1 MPKVTTIAELG
12 LFQRQN
18 DMHRRWGLVPTMGS
32 LHEGHLQLIT
42 QAFAE
47 NSVTFVTL
55 FVNPTQFDNKGDL
68 DNYPSSIDLDVQKIE
83 EIDPN
88 ICVFVPSV
96 ETIYPDGAAVKKYAL
111 QGLDK
116 PMEGQ
121 HRPGHFDGVATVVE
135 RLFTL
140 IKPDVAYF
148 GQKDFQQLQIVSLLA
163 QSMGISIRSVATVR
177 EANGLA
183 MSSRNSRFIP
193 RAPRRSQT
201 DLRDFAMGSSPIFP
215 LSLLGNSNRWPFKN
229 FLKTQILNLTIFEIA
244 KEHNLRT
251 ADSKTEGVAYRAFIA
266 VVVDGVR
273 LIDNMSLN

>member
-1 MPKVTTIAELG
+1 MPKVTTIEELR
-12 LFQRQN
+12 LIQRQN
-18 DMHRRWGLVPTMGS
+18 SNCRRLGLVPTMGS
-32 LHEGHLQLIT
+32 LHKGHLQLIE
-42 QAFAE
+42 QAVAE
-47 NSVTFVTL
+47 NTVTFVTI

-68 DNYPSSIDLDVQKIE
+68 DNYPSSIDLDLQNIND
-83 EIDPN
+83 IDPS
-88 ICVFVPSV
+88 IYVFVPSV
-96 ETIYPDGAAVKKYAL
+96 QTIYPDGAAVKKYAL

-163 QSMGISIRSVATVR
+163 QSMGITIRSVATVR

-183 MSSRNSRFIP
+183 MSSRN
-193 RAPRRSQT
+193 RRLSPERREESKLIYELLQWVKSNFSSYAIGE
-201 DLRDFAMGSSPIFP
+201 LKQMALQKLSKYPDFEVDY
-215 LSLLGNSNRWPFKN
+215 
-229 FLKTQILNLTIFEIA
+229 FEIA
-244 KEHNLRT
+244 EEHNLRSAYT
-251 ADSKTEGVAYRAFIA
+251 KTKGVPYRAFIA

>member
-42 QAFAE
+42 QAFVE

-111 QGLDK
+111 QGLNK

-183 MSSRNSRFIP
+183 MSSRNSRLSP
-193 RAPRRSQT
+193 GRREEAKLIYEILQWVQSNFSSYAIGELKQMAIQK
-201 DLRDFAMGSSPIFP
+201 LSKNPDFE
-215 LSLLGNSNRWPFKN
+215 LDY
-229 FLKTQILNLTIFEIA
+229 FEIA

>member
-1 MPKVTTIAELG
+1 MPKVTTIEELR
-12 LFQRQN
+12 LIQRQN
-18 DMHRRWGLVPTMGS
+18 SNCRRLGLVPTMGS
-32 LHEGHLQLIT
+32 LHKGHLQLIE
-42 QAFAE
+42 QAVAE
-47 NSVTFVTL
+47 NTVTFVTI
-55 FVNPTQFDNKGDL
+55 FVNPTQFDNKVDL
-68 DNYPSSIDLDVQKIE
+68 DNYPSSIDLDLQNIND
-83 EIDPN
+83 IDPS
-88 ICVFVPSV
+88 IHVFVPSV
-96 ETIYPDGAAVKKYAL
+96 QTIYPEGAAVKKYAL

-183 MSSRNSRFIP
+183 MSSRNSRLSP
-193 RAPRRSQT
+193 GRREEAKLIYEILQWVQSNFSSYAIGELKQMAIQK
-201 DLRDFAMGSSPIFP
+201 LSKNPDFE
-215 LSLLGNSNRWPFKN
+215 LDY
-229 FLKTQILNLTIFEIA
+229 FEIA

>member
-1 MPKVTTIAELG
+1 MPKVTTIDELR
-12 LFQRQN
+12 LIQRQN
-18 DMHRRWGLVPTMGS
+18 SNCRRLGLVPTMGS
-32 LHEGHLQLIT
+32 LHKGHLQLIE
-42 QAFAE
+42 QAVAE
-47 NSVTFVTL
+47 NTVTFVTI

-68 DNYPSSIDLDVQKIE
+68 NNYPSSIDLDLQNIND
-83 EIDPN
+83 IDPS
-88 ICVFVPSV
+88 IYVFVPSV
-96 ETIYPDGAAVKKYAL
+96 QTIYPDGAAVKKYAL

-163 QSMGISIRSVATVR
+163 QSMGITIRSVATVR

-183 MSSRNSRFIP
+183 MSSRNKRLSP
-193 RAPRRSQT
+193 ERREESKLIYELLQWVKSNFSSYAIGE
-201 DLRDFAMGSSPIFP
+201 LKQMALQKLSKYPDFEVDY
-215 LSLLGNSNRWPFKN
+215 
-229 FLKTQILNLTIFEIA
+229 FEIA
-244 KEHNLRT
+244 EEHNLRS
-251 ADSKTEGVAYRAFIA
+251 ADTKTKGVPYRAFIA